1 MAEVTVHISSPN
13 DVVVI
18 AYPPDWKLAVVQKRV
33 SEAGAMDPLDAVCS
47 WAVKVKSTG
56 GIKHGM
62 AKAVDW
68 GSTRNEL
75 PLSERRALAGDPA
88 AYRSADDLKQKEP
101 DPQS

>member
-1 MAEVTVHISSPN
+1 MAEVTVNISSPN

-18 AYPPDWKLAVVQKRV
+18 TYPPDWKLAVVQKRA
-33 SEAGAMDPLDAVCS
+33 SEAGAMDPLDVACS

-56 GIKHGM
+56 GIIHGT
-62 AKAVDW
+62 AKAVCW
-68 GSTRNEL
+68 GNTRNEL

-101 DPQS
+101 GPQ